1 MKRRNAILGT
11 LLAGSVASLTLS
23 GIAFA
28 SPDKGFDGH
37 RCERDASMHATIHGG
52 MHGGMMKHAGTRLHR
67 MLAKLDLSDA
77 QRDQVFNIVYKQIP
91 ELRAKKIALRKGRLA
106 LREASQSDNYDT
118 QRIREL
124 ADAQAKTLSELM
136 VMRAE
141 TFHKVSAVLTPEQ
154 REHLRQMQAR
164 RMAHRP
170 GASMH
175 SPGM

>member
-1 MKRRNAILGT
+1 MKRRNAIIGT
-11 LLAGSVASLTLS
+11 LLAGSVATLTLS

-37 RCERDASMHATIHGG
+37 RCERGASMHGG
-52 MHGGMMKHAGTRLHR
+52 MHGGMMKHAGARLHR

-106 LREASQSDNYDT
+106 LREASQSDDYDA
-118 QRIREL
+118 QRIRKL
-124 ADAQAKTLSELM
+124 ADAQAKILSELM
-136 VMRAE
+136 VIRAE

-154 REHLRQMQAR
+154 REQLRQMQAR

-170 GASMH
+170 GASMQG
-175 SPGM
+175 PGM